1 MSLHPIFQG
10 LVDGFIPPAPAND
23 GLRPIGEGIGGVM
36 AQLDAV
42 VARKQGKT
50 IIQNIADMSGWEAPV
65 HESERYRML
74 AKAMSLRGQPNVMYG
89 GTANGVLFDAWTYAR
104 DCAVYATERD
114 CIDVSHAPMSWG
126 ISEDEAR
133 AALSQWGLTE
143 IKVRHAQPGDLLMF
157 AMPEERKQR
166 GPGLPAD
173 VTAAGMHVG
182 IMSAPGGDLTWAMLP
197 NGKPKP
203 EAKMLHVCGARPI
216 TECWVGSMWAD
227 NLVTAFS
234 FGNPTDER
242 PALKAVA

>member
-1 MSLHPIFQG
+1 MAVHPIMQG
-10 LVDGFIPPAPAND
+10 VLDAFIPPAPAND
-23 GLRPIGEGIGGVM
+23 GLRPIGEGIGAVM
-36 AQLDAV
+36 AQLDSV

-50 IIQNIADMSGWEAPV
+50 IIQNIADMGGWEAPV

-74 AKAMSLRGQPNVMYG
+74 AKAMSLRGQPNLMYG
-89 GTANGVLFDAWTYAR
+89 GTANCVLFDAWTFAR
-104 DCAVYATERD
+104 DCAAYATERD
-114 CIDVSHAPMSWG
+114 CIDVSHSPMNWG
-126 ISEDEAR
+126 ITEDEAR
-133 AALSQWGLTE
+133 TALSQWGLTE
-143 IKVRHAQPGDLLMF
+143 IKVRHAQPGDLLLF

-216 TECWVGSMWAD
+216 TESWVGSMWAD

-234 FGNPTDER
+234 FGDPTDER